1 MSPSR
6 DRVPVLRQVSTT
18 PRGTLDAFR
27 DGADASL
34 VGGLAERRRSGRRV
48 EHEPGGSNGPP
59 YTRPNRR
66 TRHGHGPPA
75 PGRCPSAA
83 AAISDEADPIWMTNG
98 QIRAMARHG
107 DYVYIG
113 GKFTQVRARRRG
125 PTASSLRGTSLVSMS
140 TPASATRRGPPRS
153 SATAG
158 PAVHALVVAGGDVWI
173 GGDFRSVNG
182 QPRHN
187 LAAVS
192 VASGAVDPA

>member
-1 MSPSR
+1 MP
-6 DRVPVLRQVSTT
+6 L
-18 PRGTLDAFR
+18 
-27 DGADASL
+27 
-34 VGGLAERRRSGRRV
+34 
-48 EHEPGGSNGPP
+48 
-59 YTRPNRR
+59 
-66 TRHGHGPPA
+66 
-75 PGRCPSAA
+75 AA

-113 GKFTQVRARRRG
+113 GKFTQVRASTSPG
-125 PTASSLRGTSLVSMS
+125 PGGKFAARNIARIDVHTGLGDPSWTPEVIGT
-140 TPASATRRGPPRS
+140 
-153 SATAG
+153 TAG

-192 VASGAVDPA
+192 VASGAVDLA